1 MKDVIYQEVKTA
13 NDKVKVGILVY
24 TGTGDPIKNLRE
36 AVRQYVGNEG
46 YNEFID
52 ALLEVAYVILIPI
65 HTAGELNLY
74 HIDQR
79 NLSKSLNKM
88 SEYYLL

>member
-1 MKDVIYQEVKTA
+1 MKDVIYQEVKTP

-24 TGTGDPIKNLRE
+24 TGAGDPIKHLRE

-52 ALLEVAYVILIPI
+52 ANMDNPWVKVIIKGILDVEKLEFNPKI
-65 HTAGELNLY
+65 H
-74 HIDQR
+74 
-79 NLSKSLNKM
+79 NLSV
-88 SEYYLL
+88 